1 MRALAVVALMFLLTG
16 GCHIHLIT
24 IEQPPEAKVKVL
36 DLTDRIM
43 SDANEEGGLQDN

>member
-1 MRALAVVALMFLLTG
+1 MRALALVALTFLLAG

-43 SDANEEGGLQDN
+43 SDANEETGLQND